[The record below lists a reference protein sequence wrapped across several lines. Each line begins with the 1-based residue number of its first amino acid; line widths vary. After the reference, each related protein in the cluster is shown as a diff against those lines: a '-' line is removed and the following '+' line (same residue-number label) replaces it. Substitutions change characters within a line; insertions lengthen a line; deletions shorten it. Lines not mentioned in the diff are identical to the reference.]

1 MNIITDP
8 DTETAF
14 YVNVPNTY
22 RIIRQVVSIE
32 GEGDLTT
39 IVFAKL
45 FQSRQ
50 HTQVVYEL

>member
-8 DTETAF
+8 DTETAY